1 MKKILILVALVM
13 VGLAGYALWP
23 KSSMAPGGAELQ
35 WVEANGLRVGV
46 GLMAAAPQ
54 VGDNQLAVAVERA
67 DGTPVADASVSAYGE
82 MPAMGAMPSM
92 RAPAELSPVGDGH
105 WKGAL
110 DLPMRGEWP
119 LTVEVQA
126 DGGASARLSFDMA
139 TGRSGLQLA
148 GGGRPAAMSM
158 ASESMDDM
166 TVAGPY
172 RIDVSLPGGTPTTG
186 DNRLRIELH
195 SVDGEPVTDAEV
207 RAVAQMPEM
216 PGMGA
221 VEVTDFRHTGGGV
234 YEGTLSLSMAGDWV
248 LAVDAE
254 TSAHGH
260 GDRVLALT
268 TGAAGLSPVSATP
281 EGIAHYTC
289 PMHSSVRSPEQGSC
303 PICGMQLQPVTL
315 ADQKSGSIS
324 LDTDRRQLIGV
335 TTAKAEWKLHW
346 RQVRAVGEV
355 MVDESRLADVSLKFD
370 GWIGELRADTTGASV
385 RQGETLFTVYG
396 PDLLAAQ
403 EEYLEA
409 VRRNPS
415 GALARAARSRLRLL
429 DMPDELIREIARKGA
444 AMEYVPIRSPIDGVV
459 IDKPVVAGSA
469 MRASSR
475 LLRIADLSTVWVEAE
490 VYEQDLDWVR
500 VGMPATV
507 RFPNLPGE
515 ELEATVDFVYPTLD
529 GMSRTGRVRL
539 ALPNADGRLK
549 PEMYAE
555 VRLVAR
561 FGRRLVVPEEAV
573 IFAGDTRVVFVDAGD
588 GRLEPRRVRIG
599 LRSDDAIE
607 ILDGVAAGES
617 VGTSGNFLIA
627 SETRLKTGIKQW

>member
-1 MKKILILVALVM
+1 
-13 VGLAGYALWP
+13 
-23 KSSMAPGGAELQ
+23 
-35 WVEANGLRVGV
+35 
-46 GLMAAAPQ
+46 
-54 VGDNQLAVAVERA
+54 
-67 DGTPVADASVSAYGE
+67 
-82 MPAMGAMPSM
+82 
-92 RAPAELSPVGDGH
+92 
-105 WKGAL
+105 
-110 DLPMRGEWP
+110 
-119 LTVEVQA
+119 
-126 DGGASARLSFDMA
+126 
-139 TGRSGLQLA
+139 
-148 GGGRPAAMSM
+148 
-158 ASESMDDM
+158 
-166 TVAGPY
+166 
-172 RIDVSLPGGTPTTG
+172 
-186 DNRLRIELH
+186 
-195 SVDGEPVTDAEV
+195 
-207 RAVAQMPEM
+207 
-216 PGMGA
+216 
-221 VEVTDFRHTGGGV
+221 
-234 YEGTLSLSMAGDWV
+234 
-248 LAVDAE
+248 
-254 TSAHGH
+254 
-260 GDRVLALT
+260 
-268 TGAAGLSPVSATP
+268 
-281 EGIAHYTC
+281 
-289 PMHSSVRSPEQGSC
+289 
-303 PICGMQLQPVTL
+303 MQLQPVTL
-315 ADQKSGSIS
+315 TDQKSGSIS
-324 LDTDRRQLIGV
+324 LDTARRQLIGV

-346 RQVRAVGEV
+346 REVRAVGEV
-355 MVDESRLADVSLKFD
+355 MVDESRMADVSLKFD
-370 GWIGELRADTTGASV
+370 GWIGELRANTTGAPV

-429 DMPDELIREIARKGA
+429 DMPDELIREIARKGQ

-500 VGMPATV
+500 EGTPATV

-515 ELEATVDFVYPTLD
+515 ALEATVDFVYPTLD

-617 VGTSGNFLIA
+617 VVTSGNFLIA

>member
-1 MKKILILVALVM
+1 
-13 VGLAGYALWP
+13 
-23 KSSMAPGGAELQ
+23 
-35 WVEANGLRVGV
+35 
-46 GLMAAAPQ
+46 
-54 VGDNQLAVAVERA
+54 
-67 DGTPVADASVSAYGE
+67 
-82 MPAMGAMPSM
+82 
-92 RAPAELSPVGDGH
+92 
-105 WKGAL
+105 
-110 DLPMRGEWP
+110 
-119 LTVEVQA
+119 
-126 DGGASARLSFDMA
+126 
-139 TGRSGLQLA
+139 
-148 GGGRPAAMSM
+148 
-158 ASESMDDM
+158 
-166 TVAGPY
+166 
-172 RIDVSLPGGTPTTG
+172 
-186 DNRLRIELH
+186 
-195 SVDGEPVTDAEV
+195 
-207 RAVAQMPEM
+207 
-216 PGMGA
+216 
-221 VEVTDFRHTGGGV
+221 
-234 YEGTLSLSMAGDWV
+234 
-248 LAVDAE
+248 
-254 TSAHGH
+254 
-260 GDRVLALT
+260 
-268 TGAAGLSPVSATP
+268 
-281 EGIAHYTC
+281 
-289 PMHSSVRSPEQGSC
+289 
-303 PICGMQLQPVTL
+303 MQLQPVTL
-315 ADQKSGSIS
+315 TDQKSGSIS
-324 LDTDRRQLIGV
+324 LDTARRQLIGV

-346 RQVRAVGEV
+346 REVRAVGEV
-355 MVDESRLADVSLKFD
+355 MVDESRMADVSLKFD
-370 GWIGELRADTTGASV
+370 GWIGELRANTTGAPV

-429 DMPDELIREIARKGA
+429 DMPDELIREIARKGQ

-500 VGMPATV
+500 EGTPATV

-515 ELEATVDFVYPTLD
+515 ALEATVDFVYPTLD

-555 VRLVAR
+555 LRLVAR

-607 ILDGVAAGES
+607 ILDGVAAGE
-617 VGTSGNFLIA
+617 
-627 SETRLKTGIKQW
+627 